1 MQIVLASSVAAVKP
15 IVFVFQIASLPLSVA
30 DRHDVLCVH
39 SHLEGSQV
47 EDRSLTRPPF
57 QLLDK

>member
-15 IVFVFQIASLPLSVA
+15 FFFIFQIASLPPY
-30 DRHDVLCVH
+30 VLCVH

-47 EDRSLTRPPF
+47 SGCRCHRW
-57 QLLDK
+57 K